1 MRMCSPSENVNEAF
15 CQKQKATFF
24 KRKEYIMI
32 IFAIIATILIVSVLW
47 FLGKRLAAKIIL
59 SLALLAGGGLG
70 IFVGFVLLL
79 FMFGNHVVW
88 ILLATAGAISLLALL
103 ITFILVWWGRQRP
116 KKRLWVSWLALSLA
130 LLIPMGISAGLEIY
144 DENIPTVDDAGYGI
158 NYLYNPTTENNL
170 LATLDGEASYK
181 FGAVPITLDGATA
194 LYPVYA
200 AFANETFPESALE
213 GDKFLACSTTTGAY
227 DRLIKGEVDMIFV
240 ASASKAQAEAAKS
253 LGVEMTFTP
262 IGREAFVFFVNSRN
276 PLESITVEEI
286 QGIYSGKITE
296 WKQLGVKGLG
306 DIRPF
311 QRDEGSGSQTTLQ
324 KLMGDIPIIEPI
336 MDDRID
342 GMGGIIERTA
352 DYKNYK
358 NAIGY
363 SFRFYSTEMVK
374 NDQIKLLSIG
384 GVAPTRENI
393 INNSYPIAGDF
404 YVVTTQNSDPR
415 CAEFIEWILSDEG
428 QELIEKT
435 GYVGVSGGTQ

>member
-1 MRMCSPSENVNEAF
+1 MLIFALI
-15 CQKQKATFF
+15 AAA
-24 KRKEYIMI
+24 I
-32 IFAIIATILIVSVLW
+32 IFAVLW
-47 FLGKRLAAKIIL
+47 FMGKKLAAKIVL
-59 SLALLAGGGLG
+59 SLALLVGGGFG
-70 IFVGFVLLL
+70 IFVGFILLL
-79 FMFGNHVVW
+79 FMFGNHIGWVF
-88 ILLATAGAISLLALL
+88 LAVAGAGSLLALL
-103 ITFILVWWGRQRP
+103 EAFILVWWGRQKPP
-116 KKRLWVSWLALSLA
+116 KKLWVSWLALSLA
-130 LLIPMGISAGLEIY
+130 ALLPLGISAGLEIY
-144 DENIPTVDDAGYGI
+144 DENIPTVNDAGYGI

-170 LATLDGEASYK
+170 LATLEGEASYK

-200 AFANETFPESALE
+200 AFANETFPVFALE
-213 GDKFLACSTTTGAY
+213 GDKFLTCSTTTGAY

-240 ASASKAQAEAAKS
+240 ASASKAQAEAAKQM
-253 LGVEMTFTP
+253 GVELTFTP
-262 IGREAFVFFVNSRN
+262 IGREAFVFFVNSKN
-276 PLESITVEEI
+276 PLENITVEEI

-296 WKQLGVKGLG
+296 WSQLGVKGLG

-336 MDDRID
+336 MDDRVD

-363 SFRFYSTEMVK
+363 SFRFYSTEMVG
-374 NDQIKLLSIG
+374 NDQIKLLSIN

-404 YVVTTQNSDPR
+404 YAVTTQNSDPR
-415 CAEFIEWILSDEG
+415 CAEFIEWILSPEG

-435 GYVGVSGGTQ
+435 GYVGVSK

>member
-1 MRMCSPSENVNEAF
+1 MVF
-15 CQKQKATFF
+15 
-24 KRKEYIMI
+24 
-32 IFAIIATILIVSVLW
+32 FAIIAAAVIVGVLW
-47 FLGKRLAAKIIL
+47 FFGKKLAAKIVL
-59 SLALLAGGGLG
+59 SLALLVGGGIG
-70 IFVGFVLLL
+70 IFIGFILLL
-79 FMFGNHVVW
+79 FMFSNHVVW

-103 ITFILVWWGRQRP
+103 IAFILLWWGR
-116 KKRLWVSWLALSLA
+116 KKPSKKLWISWLALSLA
-130 LLIPMGISAGLEIY
+130 ALLPLGISAGLEIY

-158 NYLYNPTTENNL
+158 NYLYNPTTPDNL

-213 GDKFLACSTTTGAY
+213 GDKFLTCSTTTGAY
-227 DRLIKGEVDMIFV
+227 ERLITGEVDMIFV
-240 ASASKAQAEAAKS
+240 ASASKAQEEAAR
-253 LGVEMTFTP
+253 GMGIEMTFTP

-276 PLESITVEEI
+276 PLENITVEEI
-286 QGIYSGKITE
+286 QGIYSGSITQ
-296 WKQLGVKGLG
+296 WSQLGVKGLG

-336 MDDRID
+336 MDDRVD

-363 SFRFYSTEMVK
+363 SFRFYSTEMVG
-374 NDQIKLLSIG
+374 NDQIKLLSIN

-393 INNSYPIAGDF
+393 INNTYPIAGDF
-404 YVVTTQNSDPR
+404 YAVTTQNSDPR
-415 CAEFIEWILSDEG
+415 CAEFIEWILSPEG

-435 GYVGVSGGTQ
+435 GYVGISREKQ